1 MYLQIY
7 WSLDK
12 LDAKSARLLV
22 VYITVKISKI
32 LLIPCIQTMEKDE
45 TVKSGKNTVPI
56 LVID

>member
-12 LDAKSARLLV
+12 LDATSARLLV

-32 LLIPCIQTMEKDE
+32 SLIPCIQTMGKDE
-45 TVKSGKNTVPI
+45 TVKSGKNTVPF
-56 LVID
+56 VMD